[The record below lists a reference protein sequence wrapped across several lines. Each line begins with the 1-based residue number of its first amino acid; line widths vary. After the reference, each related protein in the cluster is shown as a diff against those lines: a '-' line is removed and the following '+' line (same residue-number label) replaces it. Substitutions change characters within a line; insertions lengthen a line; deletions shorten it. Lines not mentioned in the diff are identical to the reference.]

1 MEKVRSF
8 WEKNR
13 ISFTSERIICRLL
26 AAWCCVAAYNLLQ
39 DDAFTV
45 LSYGQDQSLVLMAL
59 LIGGLFIGMSAANM
73 YMRGGETDSWFLMA
87 GGTVCV
93 IRWLWANGDS
103 AGKLFFA
110 LAVTVAYSLF
120 VIYFIRK
127 NEQLWKEW
135 KPGKRTVWAVTI
147 ICGVFSGFVIAAVT
161 CYRYLMFYAPN
172 FDFGLFVN
180 MFHNMKE
187 TGLPLC
193 TSERDVL
200 LSHFVVHFSPVYYLL
215 LPFYMIFPSALTL
228 QIGQAVIVASGVI
241 PVTLLCRHFKLSGK
255 CTILIA
261 IIYSLYPALSTG
273 CFYDLH
279 ENCFLTPL
287 ILWMIYFFER
297 GNYLPMYGFAALTCT
312 VKEDAAVYVVL
323 FAIYVLLAKKKYLH
337 GGILL
342 VGALAYFG
350 VVMSVLKSSSA
361 YYAQF
366 YQNDTPNPGINGPMV
381 DRFNNLIYEKD
392 TGLIGA
398 LKTAL
403 VNPGY
408 LLTQLFT
415 TGDNGW
421 GKVLYFLQLFMPL
434 GFIPFLANKPS
445 RWLLIAP
452 VLMNTLTQYP
462 YQFEIGYQYNFGI
475 AAFLIY
481 AVVINVPELK
491 LPVRRNMLCLAAVA
505 CCCLYMI
512 YVIPPLRNNHKAW
525 MTYGGSYIR
534 MEQILDEIP
543 KDASVSCSTFLL
555 AHLADRDEIYEIGYH
570 GYVGDTDYVIFDG
583 RYAVEEA
590 QLNAFL
596 EQGYFVK
603 ERHEGL
609 LLILQKK

>member
-1 MEKVRSF
+1 MEKVKSF

-13 ISFTSERIICRLL
+13 RSFTSERIICRLL
-26 AAWCCVAAYNLLQ
+26 AAWCCIAAYNLLQ
-39 DDAFTV
+39 DDAFTA
-45 LSYGQDQSLVLMAL
+45 LAYGQNDAIGWQIL
-59 LIGGLFIGMSAANM
+59 LIGALFVGMSAANIYM
-73 YMRGGETDSWFLMA
+73 YGQETDSWFLIV
-87 GGTVCV
+87 GESICV
-93 IRWLWANGDS
+93 IRWLWAYGDKP
-103 AGKLFFA
+103 GKIFFA
-110 LAVTVAYSLF
+110 LAVTVIYSLF
-120 VIYFIRK
+120 AIYFIRK
-127 NEQLWKEW
+127 NEQLWKRW
-135 KPGKRTVWAVTI
+135 DPGKRTVWTVTI
-147 ICGVFSGFVIAAVT
+147 VCGVFSGFVIAVVT
-161 CYRYLMFYAPN
+161 CYRYLMFSAPN

-180 MFHNMKE
+180 MFHHMKE
-187 TGLPLC
+187 AGLPLC

-200 LSHFVVHFSPVYYLL
+200 LSHFVVHFSPIYYLL
-215 LPFYMIFPSALTL
+215 LPFYMLFPSPLTL

-279 ENCFLTPL
+279 ENSFLTPL
-287 ILWMIYFFER
+287 ILWMFYFFER
-297 GNYLPMYGFAALTCT
+297 GKYFPMYAFAALTCT

-323 FAIYVLLAKKKYLH
+323 FAIYMLLARKKYLQ

-350 VVMSVLKSSSA
+350 AAMAILKSGSA
-361 YYAQF
+361 YYAEL
-366 YQNDTPNPGINGPMV
+366 YQDSTPNPGINGPMV

-392 TGLIGA
+392 DGLFGA
-398 LKTAL
+398 VKTAL
-403 VNPGY
+403 MNPGY

-421 GKVLYFLQLFMPL
+421 GKVLYLLQLFMPL

-445 RWLLIAP
+445 RWLLIVP

-462 YQFEIGYQYNFGI
+462 YQYEIGFQYNFGI

-481 AVVINVPELK
+481 ALVINVPELK
-491 LPVRRNMLCLAAVA
+491 LPTRHNMLALAAVA
-505 CCCLYMI
+505 CCCMYMI
-512 YVIPPLRNNHKAW
+512 LVLPPLRNSHKAW
-525 MTYGGSYIR
+525 TNNKASYIKL
-534 MEQILDEIP
+534 EQILDGIP
-543 KDASVSCSTFLL
+543 KDASVSCSTFLV
-555 AHLADRDEIYEIGYH
+555 AHLADRDEVYEITYH
-570 GYVGDTDYVIFDG
+570 GEVGDTDYVIFDG
-583 RYAVEEA
+583 RSAIDEEK
-590 QLNAFL
+590 LNAFL